1 MMEKISVCR
10 RSFYLIQKQ
19 DQHQKCNRLVLV
31 LFLSRKFFFDSRLKP
46 AVEIDRR
53 VNIIK
58 QLEPIGDFVLFV

>member
-1 MMEKISVCR
+1 M
-10 RSFYLIQKQ
+10 IQKQ